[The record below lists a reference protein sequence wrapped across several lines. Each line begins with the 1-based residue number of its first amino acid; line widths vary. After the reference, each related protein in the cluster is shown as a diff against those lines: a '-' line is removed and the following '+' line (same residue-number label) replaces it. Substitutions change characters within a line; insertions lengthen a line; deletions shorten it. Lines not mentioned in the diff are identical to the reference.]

1 MVICL
6 DVSHPESVALLL
18 MADQAEKEVCARV
31 KLLAAERLA
40 GQARQAAIAKVV
52 EDCQVQAA
60 LYHGISCMLCCL
72 KHSIHSLVHLFVHSY
87 VQYMSFPRDMNVHS
101 RVYPCITVILLPFCF
116 QSALLEICIIHLL
129 RPSCHFL

>member
-60 LYHGISCMLCCL
+60 LCHGTSCMVRCL
-72 KHSIHSLVHLFVHSY
+72 KHSIHSFVHSFVHSY
-87 VQYMSFPRDMNVHS
+87 VQYMSFPRDMNTFLTISLHYS
-101 RVYPCITVILLPFCF
+101 HLASNLLYLRYA
-116 QSALLEICIIHLL
+116 SYIC
-129 RPSCHFL
+129 